1 MEILNY
7 RLRYKSNFFQKE
19 LRELNVKNVIQV
31 NKIYNIVS

>member
-7 RLRYKSNFFQKE
+7 KLRYKSNSFRKE

-31 NKIYNIVS
+31 KKFYNLVS

>member
-7 RLRYKSNFFQKE
+7 RLRYKSNSFRKE

-31 NKIYNIVS
+31 KQIFNIVS